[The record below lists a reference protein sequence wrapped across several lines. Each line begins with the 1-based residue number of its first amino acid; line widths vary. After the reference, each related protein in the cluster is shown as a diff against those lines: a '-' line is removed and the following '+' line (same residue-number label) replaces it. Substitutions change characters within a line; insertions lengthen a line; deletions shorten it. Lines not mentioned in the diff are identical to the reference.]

1 MSKLAES
8 GDTTRVVSLA
18 WLFVAGFFALDLL
31 LPVTIAAGLV
41 YVIPIFMLAHH
52 GRFDRLPVFACV
64 TMALVVLD
72 TLVHGPG
79 AVDWATL
86 SNRIMTMVAIGIA
99 AVLLMQQQ
107 RLREQDKTRDR
118 LFRNLLDSAPDAVVI
133 VNERGYIE
141 LANRQVEVLF
151 GYRKVDLVGRSVE
164 VLMPERFAQA
174 HINKRNGYFKS
185 PVTRSMGR
193 NLDLRAV
200 KQNGQEFPVEISL
213 SPLETK
219 EGLLV
224 SAAIRDISE
233 RREADAKFRDLLD
246 SAPDAMVIVGDGGAI
261 VLANKQ
267 TESVFGYSQEELIG
281 QPIEIL
287 MPERFRHQHAGH
299 RQHFFAGPKVRE
311 MGRNLELFGQKK
323 SGREFPVEI
332 SLSPLETKE
341 GLLVSAAIRDISER
355 KEKERELS
363 RYAAMLESKN
373 QELEQFAYIA
383 SHDLQEPLRTVCS
396 FADLLSDEYGGKL
409 DENADIYL
417 NYISGA
423 SRRMTLLIKGLL
435 EYSRIGKHS
444 TLSDVNCEQ
453 MVDRLIEDLEVAI
466 AETGATIR
474 HTSLPVIVTYA
485 NELRQLLQNLLANAI
500 KFHKPD
506 CPPNIAVSAT
516 RVGDQWQFTV
526 EDDGIGIEARH
537 QERIFLFFQRLHT
550 AEEYEGTGLG
560 LAHCRKIVELLGGKL
575 WVESTPGVGSS
586 FHFTVIDH
594 ATTAVQRKPSAV
606 EILD

>member
-8 GDTTRVVSLA
+8 QESTRVLSLV
-18 WLFVAGFFALDLL
+18 WLFVAGFCTLDLL
-31 LPVTIAAGLV
+31 IPVTIAAGFV
-41 YVIPIFMLAHH
+41 YIIPIYILAHH
-52 GRFDRLPVFACV
+52 SRFDQLPLCASVAMV
-64 TMALVVLD
+64 LVVLD
-72 TLVHGPG
+72 TFVQGPE
-79 AVDWATL
+79 AVDWPVL
-86 SNRIMTMVAIGIA
+86 FNRIMTLAAIGIA
-99 AVLLMQQQ
+99 AALLMQQQ

-174 HINKRNGYFKS
+174 HASARNGYFKT

-213 SPLETK
+213 SPLETDQ
-219 EGLLV
+219 GLLV

-246 SAPDAMVIVGDGGAI
+246 SAPDAMVIVGDGGTI

-267 TESVFGYSQEELIG
+267 TETVFGYSQDELIG

-287 MPERFRHQHAGH
+287 MPERFRDQHAGH

-396 FADLLSDEYGGKL
+396 FADLLSDEYGGQL
-409 DENADIYL
+409 DENADTYL

-444 TLSDVNCEQ
+444 TLSE
-453 MVDRLIEDLEVAI
+453 VDCNDLLGRLILDLDAMVVEQR
-466 AETGATIR
+466 ATID
-474 HTSLPVIVTYA
+474 HDALPVLVTYA
-485 NELRQLLQNLLANAI
+485 NELRQLMQNLLSNAI

-506 CPPNIAVSAT
+506 CPPMIKVRA
-516 RVGDQWQFTV
+516 RKLGECWQFTV
-526 EDDGIGIEARH
+526 EDNGIGIDIQH

-550 AEEYEGTGLG
+550 MEEYEGTGLG
-560 LAHCRKIVELLGGKL
+560 LAHCKKIVELLGGKL
-575 WVESTPGVGSS
+575 WVESTPGVGSR

-594 ATTAVQRKPSAV
+594 GHTTQNRDVSAA
-606 EILD
+606 EMLD